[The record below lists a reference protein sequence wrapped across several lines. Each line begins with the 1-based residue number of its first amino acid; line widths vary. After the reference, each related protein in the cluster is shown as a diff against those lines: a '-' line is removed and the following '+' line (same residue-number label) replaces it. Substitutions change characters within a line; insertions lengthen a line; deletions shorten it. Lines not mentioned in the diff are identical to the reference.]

1 MVGQP
6 MQCGWSAT
14 VFLIIPWQ
22 AIFVFSSRGLPAVLI
37 LNSAGEPELAD
48 RIILSL
54 GLGSSGQDISPS
66 LSYRPINVGPVNN
79 LAFLSVPDI
88 PLPIDRPS
96 ALCAG
101 GSTTSG
107 SGDPCSSQPTNSAPL
122 RRNSRDT
129 EQVCHQFTVPHSKY
143 MMTN

>member
-1 MVGQP
+1 MVVGQP

-66 LSYRPINVGPVNN
+66 LINHPINLESVSN
-79 LAFLSVPDI
+79 LDALVLPDI
-88 PLPIDRPS
+88 PLPIYRPS
-96 ALCAG
+96 AICDG
-101 GSTTSG
+101 GSPTSG
-107 SGDPCSSQPTNSAPL
+107 TGSPCSSQP
-122 RRNSRDT
+122 RNSRDT

>member
-1 MVGQP
+1 VTTY
-6 MQCGWSAT
+6 GWSTHA
-14 VFLIIPWQ
+14 VWLVGHCNFNYPM
-22 AIFVFSSRGLPAVLI
+22 ASDFFSSRGLPAGLI

-66 LSYRPINVGPVNN
+66 LNYHPIVGPVNN
-79 LAFLSVPDI
+79 LVALVLPDI
-88 PLPIDRPS
+88 ALPINPS
-96 ALCAG
+96 AICAG
-101 GSTTSG
+101 GSPTSG
-107 SGDPCSSQPTNSAPL
+107 TGSPCSSQPTNSAPL

-143 MMTN
+143 I

>member
-22 AIFVFSSRGLPAVLI
+22 AIFVFSSRGLPAVMI

-54 GLGSSGQDISPS
+54 GLGSSGEDISPS
-66 LSYRPINVGPVNN
+66 LSNHPINVGPYYALV
-79 LAFLSVPDI
+79 LPAI

-96 ALCAG
+96 GHL
-101 GSTTSG
+101 
-107 SGDPCSSQPTNSAPL
+107 
-122 RRNSRDT
+122 
-129 EQVCHQFTVPHSKY
+129 
-143 MMTN
+143 